1 MFLQDIRELQ
11 EQGRQIRIG
20 LVGAGQMGEGLIC
33 QCQRMGDQRGGLEV
47 SAVYSRRSSSAE
59 AACESAGI
67 GAGQRTFCHSA
78 RQANKAIHSGKHAI
92 VESLEVLCAIE
103 ALDVIVEATGI
114 PEVGAR
120 TALLAIQ
127 NGKHIVQMNVEA
139 DATVG
144 YILGQKARRAGVVY
158 TLSSGDEPGSI
169 MELYDFARTL
179 GFEVVCAGK
188 GKNNRV
194 FRHAT
199 AKDPV
204 VQAKAK
210 RFRMN
215 PVMLAS
221 FVDGS
226 KTMVE
231 MCSLGNAIG
240 FTPNRRGMEGHEV
253 SPSTIAQVYCPK
265 EYGGILTRGKVLDYA
280 YGIAPGIFIVIKVE
294 HPKLLLDFQYLAL
307 GDGPY
312 YALYRPYHLVS
323 LETPISILRCVLRG
337 RASLVTEDPPVNEA
351 LAVAKQNLKAGRGL
365 GKVGGENY
373 YGSIDLCRNA
383 GGLLPLGLAG
393 VARLKRDVPVDH
405 ILSYDDVDLD
415 PESCIVRLR
424 AEQDAL
430 LALITGTS
438 RLQNETND
446 KRTNNGVLDPVE
458 AQAAF

>member
-1 MFLQDIRELQ
+1 MFLQDLRELQ
-11 EQGRQIRIG
+11 AQGRVIRVG
-20 LVGAGQMGEGLIC
+20 LVGAGQMGEGLVC
-33 QCQRMGDQRGGLEV
+33 QCERMGQRMDNRAAGGLQV
-47 SAVYSRRSSSAE
+47 SAMFSRRQSS
-59 AACESAGI
+59 CESAFASAGI
-67 GAGQRTFCHSA
+67 SA
-78 RQANKAIHSGKHAI
+78 VRLCRNEVAAEQAIQQGRRAI
-92 VESLEVLCAIE
+92 VPDLETLCAIDS
-103 ALDVIVEATGI
+103 LDVIVEATGI

-120 TALLAIQ
+120 TALLAIA

-144 YILGQKARRAGVVY
+144 YILRQKALQAGVIY

-179 GFEVVCAGK
+179 GFEVICAGK

-194 FRHAT
+194 FCHAT
-199 AKDPV
+199 ENDPA

-215 PVMLAS
+215 PTMLAS

-240 FTPNRRGMEGHEV
+240 YTPTQRGMEGHEV
-253 SPSTIAQVYCPK
+253 TPQSIAQVYCPT
-265 EYGGILTRGKVLDYA
+265 EYGGVLRRDKVLDYA
-280 YGIAPGIFIVIKVE
+280 YGIAPGVFVVIHVD

-323 LETPISILRCVLRG
+323 LETPLSILRCVLHG
-337 RASLVTEDPPVNEA
+337 QTSLATEQPPQNEA
-351 LAVAKQNLKAGRGL
+351 LALAKQNLRPGRDL

-373 YGSIDLCRNA
+373 YGSLDTCANA
-383 GGLLPLGLAG
+383 RGLLPLGLAG
-393 VARLKRDVPVDH
+393 VARLKKAVPMDQAITYEDVE
-405 ILSYDDVDLD
+405 LD
-415 PESCIVRLR
+415 AESCIVKLR

-430 LALITGTS
+430 LRS
-438 RLQNETND
+438 PQ
-446 KRTNNGVLDPVE
+446 
-458 AQAAF
+458 